1 MERMECILHKAFKNR
16 NRNNFILKLAGPEY
30 SIALFCFVTHQEVR
44 DIPSIGAGKTKP
56 TWLEMSIAACQVS
69 TVIIDLHLRLGNL
82 QNCLQLLYIVEQ
94 RGREEKG
101 QNKQTKTKNEPR
113 KFMYVEH
120 RNVKFGFFIVK
131 DKRNISTYS
140 THSTNV

>member
-1 MERMECILHKAFKNR
+1 MERMECILYKAFKNR
-16 NRNNFILKLAGPEY
+16 NINHFILKLVGPAY
-30 SIALFCFVTHQEVR
+30 SIALFCLAVQQEVR

-120 RNVKFGFFIVK
+120 RNVKFGFVIVK
-131 DKRNISTYS
+131 DKRIISIYS
-140 THSTNV
+140 THLANV